1 MKLELTEGCLLIR
14 PFREQDVRALYEAV
28 RESISE
34 VSPWLPWCH
43 ENYSIEESR
52 EFITS
57 RELASQGGE
66 WYSFGVFETEGGRFL
81 GGVGINFI
89 NRVHQ
94 MANLG
99 YWVRTS
105 AAGRGVATAA
115 TRLAARFGFEQLG
128 LHRIEIVAAVGNV
141 PSQRVAEKVG
151 ATREGVL
158 RRRLLIRGESLDA
171 VLFSLVPEDYESE
184 TLKASNIIAGGNAPG
199 TKTKDERDP
208 ERVT

>member
-1 MKLELTEGCLLIR
+1 VKLELIEGPLLIR
-14 PFREQDVRALYEAV
+14 PYRAGDAGALHEAV

-43 ENYSIEESR
+43 QNYSIEESR
-52 EFITS
+52 EFIGS

-66 WYSFGVFETEGGRFL
+66 WYSFGIFETDGGRFL
-81 GGVGINFI
+81 GGVGLNFI

-115 TRLAARFGFEQLG
+115 TRMAARFGFEELG
-128 LHRIEIVAAVGNV
+128 LQRIEIVAAVSNV
-141 PSQRVAEKVG
+141 SSQRVAEKAG
-151 ATREGVL
+151 ARREGVL
-158 RRRLLIRGESLDA
+158 RKRLLIRGESLDA
-171 VLFSLVPEDYESE
+171 VLFSLVRGD
-184 TLKASNIIAGGNAPG
+184 LN
-199 TKTKDERDP
+199 
-208 ERVT
+208 

>member
-1 MKLELTEGCLLIR
+1 MELELIGGPLLIR
-14 PFREQDVRALYEAV
+14 PYRAADASALYEAV

-43 ENYSIEESR
+43 QKYSIEESR
-52 EFITS
+52 EFIGS

-66 WYSFGVFETEGGRFL
+66 WYSFGIFETNGGSFL

-115 TRLAARFGFEQLG
+115 TRMAARFGFEQLG
-128 LHRIEIVAAVGNV
+128 LRRIEIVAAVANV
-141 PSQRVAEKVG
+141 PSQRVAEKAG
-151 ATREGVL
+151 ARREGVL
-158 RRRLLIRGESLDA
+158 RNRLLIHGESLHA
-171 VLFSLVPEDYESE
+171 VLFSLVPED
-184 TLKASNIIAGGNAPG
+184 LN
-199 TKTKDERDP
+199 
-208 ERVT
+208 

>member
-1 MKLELTEGCLLIR
+1 MPFAGISACALTALQPVELELNEGPLLIR
-14 PFREQDVRALYEAV
+14 PYREEDATALYEAV

-43 ENYSIEESR
+43 QDYSIEESR
-52 EFITS
+52 EFIGS
-57 RELASQGGE
+57 REIASQGGE
-66 WYSFGVFETEGGRFL
+66 WYSFGIFETDGGKFL

-115 TRLAARFGFEQLG
+115 TRMAARFGFEQLG
-128 LHRIEIVAAVGNV
+128 LRRIEIVAAVANL
-141 PSQRVAEKVG
+141 PSQRVAEKAG
-151 ATREGVL
+151 ARREGVL
-158 RRRLLIRGESLDA
+158 RKRLLIRGESLDA
-171 VLFSLVPEDYESE
+171 VLFSLVPED
-184 TLKASNIIAGGNAPG
+184 LN
-199 TKTKDERDP
+199 
-208 ERVT
+208 

>member
-1 MKLELTEGCLLIR
+1 MRALPNMETELSEGPILLR
-14 PFREQDVRALYEAV
+14 TFREPDASAVYEAV
-28 RESISE
+28 RESIAE

-43 ENYSIEESR
+43 QNYAIEETR
-52 EFITS
+52 EFIGS

-66 WYSFGVFETEGGRFL
+66 WYSFGIFAKDSGRVL

-115 TRLAARFGFEQLG
+115 TRLAAKFAFEQLG

-141 PSQRVAEKVG
+141 PSQRVAEKAG
-151 ATREGVL
+151 ARREGVL
-158 RRRLLIRGESLDA
+158 RNRLLINGESLDA
-171 VLFSLVPEDYESE
+171 VLFSLVPGD
-184 TLKASNIIAGGNAPG
+184 L
-199 TKTKDERDP
+199 
-208 ERVT
+208 

>member
-1 MKLELTEGCLLIR
+1 MKLELIEGPILIR
-14 PFREQDVRALYEAV
+14 PFREEDAGALYEAV

-43 ENYSIEESR
+43 QNYSIEESR
-52 EFITS
+52 EFIGS

-66 WYSFGVFETEGGRFL
+66 WYSFGIFETDTGRFL

-105 AAGRGVATAA
+105 AAGRGIATAA
-115 TRLAARFGFEQLG
+115 TRMAARFGFEQLG
-128 LHRIEIVAAVGNV
+128 LRRIEIVVVVANV

-151 ATREGVL
+151 AHREGLL
-158 RRRLLIRGESLDA
+158 RKRLLIHGESLDA
-171 VLFSLVPEDYESE
+171 VLFSLVPDD
-184 TLKASNIIAGGNAPG
+184 L
-199 TKTKDERDP
+199 
-208 ERVT
+208 

>member
-1 MKLELTEGCLLIR
+1 VVGAHAACVRFAGISACPLIDAAQMELELIEGPLLIR
-14 PFREQDVRALYEAV
+14 PYRAEDASALYEAV

-34 VSPWLPWCH
+34 VSLWLPWCH
-43 ENYSIEESR
+43 PKYSIEESR
-52 EFITS
+52 EFIGS

-66 WYSFGVFETEGGRFL
+66 WYSFGIFETDSGGFL

-115 TRLAARFGFEQLG
+115 TRMAARFGFEQLG
-128 LHRIEIVAAVGNV
+128 LRRIEIVAAVANV
-141 PSQRVAEKVG
+141 PSQRVAEKAG
-151 ATREGVL
+151 ARREGVL
-158 RRRLLIRGESLDA
+158 RRRLLIRGESVDA
-171 VLFSLVPEDYESE
+171 VLFSLLQED
-184 TLKASNIIAGGNAPG
+184 LI
-199 TKTKDERDP
+199 
-208 ERVT
+208 

>member
-1 MKLELTEGCLLIR
+1 MKLELIEGPLVLR
-14 PFREQDVRALYEAV
+14 PFCDADASALYEAV
-28 RESISE
+28 RESIAE

-43 ENYSIEESR
+43 QNYVIEETR
-52 EFITS
+52 EFLAS

-66 WYSFGVFETEGGRFL
+66 WYSFGIFETDSGRFL

-115 TRLAARFGFEQLG
+115 ARLAARFAFEQLG
-128 LHRIEIVAAVGNV
+128 LQRIEIVAAVANV
-141 PSQRVAEKVG
+141 PSQRVAEKAG
-151 ATREGVL
+151 ARREGVL
-158 RRRLLIRGESLDA
+158 RNRLLINGESLDA
-171 VLFSLVPEDYESE
+171 VLFSLVPED
-184 TLKASNIIAGGNAPG
+184 LN
-199 TKTKDERDP
+199 
-208 ERVT
+208 